1 MKRKVLSVV
10 LSAMMA
16 VALVGCS
23 SGGGTSAPA
32 AASSAASEA
41 ASAAS
46 EAAPAAASE
55 AASEA
60 ASTETADA
68 GDASYSVDVI
78 LKTLA
83 SEYWSYVKAGC
94 DAYAEEHPNITVDVK
109 GPASEQSYDEQQN
122 MIETDL
128 SSGAYDAF
136 VIAPLQGEQVAT
148 LISGQSAP
156 ILAVDTNIV
165 APEVLSFVGTANED
179 AAKEG
184 GLAAVAAAQDA
195 GWEEINAICIAG
207 TQGDSTAQAR
217 LDGYQKGV
225 EEAGG
230 TFLASETQWGESNP
244 EKAVAAMEAIMQNHP
259 EGVAIIVCHNDDS
272 AIAAAKAVKDSG
284 NEVYANT
291 IFCGFDGT
299 KTACKA
305 IIAGDET
312 MSVAQEA
319 FDMGYKAVEAAVAA
333 LNGETLD
340 PFIDSGCSVV
350 DSGNAQSRLDQL
362 NVYYPE

>member
-1 MKRKVLSVV
+1 MKRKVLSVIM
-10 LSAMMA
+10 SAMM
-16 VALVGCS
+16 VALLAGC
-23 SGGGTSAPA
+23 SGGGNAGG
-32 AASSAASEA
+32 AASSAAPAASSEA
-41 ASAAS
+41 AGAAS
-46 EAAPAAASE
+46 SE
-55 AASEA
+55 DAGGAG
-60 ASTETADA
+60 DA

-128 SSGAYDAF
+128 ASGAYDAF

-148 LISGQSAP
+148 LIAGQTAP

-184 GLAAVAAAQDA
+184 GLAAVAAAKEA
-195 GWEEINAICIAG
+195 GWEEVTAICIAG

-230 TFLASETQWGESNP
+230 TFLANETQWGESNP

-272 AIAAAKAVKDSG
+272 AIAAAKAVRDSG
-284 NEVYANT
+284 NEAFANT

-299 KTACKA
+299 KTACRA

-350 DSGNAQSRLDQL
+350 DSSNAQSRLDQL

>member
-1 MKRKVLSVV
+1 M
-10 LSAMMA
+10 
-16 VALVGCS
+16 
-23 SGGGTSAPA
+23 
-32 AASSAASEA
+32 
-41 ASAAS
+41 
-46 EAAPAAASE
+46 
-55 AASEA
+55 
-60 ASTETADA
+60 
-68 GDASYSVDVI
+68 
-78 LKTLA
+78 
-83 SEYWSYVKAGC
+83 KAGC
-94 DAYAEEHPNITVDVK
+94 DAYAEEHPNVTVDVK

-136 VIAPLQGEQVAT
+136 VIAPLQGDQVAT
-148 LISGQSAP
+148 LISGQEAP
-156 ILAVDTNIV
+156 ILAVDTNID

-184 GLAAVAAAQDA
+184 GLAAVAAAKEA
-195 GWEEINAICIAG
+195 GWEEITAICIAG

-230 TFLASETQWGESNP
+230 TYLADETQWGESNP

-340 PFIDSGCSVV
+340 KFIDSGCSVV
-350 DSGNAQSRLDQL
+350 DSSNAQKRLDQL

>member
-16 VALVGCS
+16 AVLVGCS

-41 ASAAS
+41 ASAA
-46 EAAPAAASE
+46 ASE

-60 ASTETADA
+60 ASTETVDGGEDYA
-68 GDASYSVDVI
+68 VDVI

-94 DAYAEEHPNITVDVK
+94 DAYADEHPNITVDVK

-184 GLAAVAAAQDA
+184 GLAAVAAAQEA

-217 LDGYQKGV
+217 LDGYQAGV

-299 KTACKA
+299 KTACRA

>member
-1 MKRKVLSVV
+1 MKRRVLAV
-10 LSAMMA
+10 LMSA
-16 VALVGCS
+16 VLVGALMGCGGGSS
-23 SGGGTSAPA
+23 SGG
-32 AASSAASEA
+32 ASSAATPAAEA
-41 ASAAS
+41 STA
-46 EAAPAAASE
+46 AAPAAE
-55 AASEA
+55 
-60 ASTETADA
+60 ASTAAAEPA
-68 GDASYSVDVI
+68 GEASYSVDVI

-94 DAYAEEHPNITVDVK
+94 DAYAADHPNVKVDVK

-136 VIAPLQGEQVAT
+136 VIAPLQGDQVAN

-156 ILAVDTNIV
+156 ILAVDTNID

-179 AAKEG
+179 AAKQG
-184 GLAAVAAAQDA
+184 GLAAVAAAQAA
-195 GWEEINAICIAG
+195 GWEEVNAICIAG

-230 TFLASETQWGESNP
+230 TFLANETQWGESNP

-333 LNGETLD
+333 LEGETLD

-350 DSGNAQSRLDQL
+350 DSSNAQSRLDQL

>member
-1 MKRKVLSVV
+1 MKKKVLSVIM
-10 LSAMMA
+10 SAMMVA
-16 VALVGCS
+16 ALVGCS
-23 SGGGTSAPA
+23 SGNTSAPA

-41 ASAAS
+41 A
-46 EAAPAAASE
+46 P
-55 AASEA
+55 A

-68 GDASYSVDVI
+68 EGEYAVDVI

-94 DAYAEEHPNITVDVK
+94 DAYAEEHPNVTVDVK

-128 SSGAYDAF
+128 SSGAYDVF

-148 LISGQSAP
+148 LIAGQSAP

-184 GLAAVAAAQDA
+184 GLAAVAAAKDA
-195 GWEEINAICIAG
+195 GWEDITAICIAG

-230 TFLASETQWGESNP
+230 TFLADEIQWGESNP

-284 NEVYANT
+284 NEVFANT

-333 LNGETLD
+333 LGGATLD
-340 PFIDSGCSVV
+340 QFIDSGCSVV
-350 DSGNAQSRLDQL
+350 DSSNAQTRLDQL

>member
-16 VALVGCS
+16 AVLVGCS

-41 ASAAS
+41 ASAA
-46 EAAPAAASE
+46 ASE

-60 ASTETADA
+60 ASTETADGGEDYA
-68 GDASYSVDVI
+68 VDVI

-94 DAYAEEHPNITVDVK
+94 DAYADEHPNITVDVK

-184 GLAAVAAAQDA
+184 GLAAVAAAQEA

-217 LDGYQKGV
+217 LDGYQAGV

-291 IFCGFDGT
+291 IFCG
-299 KTACKA
+299 
-305 IIAGDET
+305 
-312 MSVAQEA
+312 
-319 FDMGYKAVEAAVAA
+319 
-333 LNGETLD
+333 
-340 PFIDSGCSVV
+340 
-350 DSGNAQSRLDQL
+350 
-362 NVYYPE
+362 